1 MKIKKQIEDLLEKLV
16 LEFSYDRVICETLGV
31 DYDNLRGED
40 VRTIRRYAQNYI
52 REFYNRGENG
62 NNF

>member
-1 MKIKKQIEDLLEKLV
+1 MKTKEHIEALLEKLV